1 MTARALVRR
10 AVRKLDLGPD
20 QDRYRSAED
29 RQAMARIRAEVVL
42 PRHLP
47 RPRKVGSVWGVTLV
61 KDEDDIIGRVVEHL
75 VRQGVSHLL
84 VSDNG
89 SSDGTVDTV
98 RRSCDPRRLTL
109 VHDPVREFFQALKMT
124 NLSRYAWR
132 GGADW
137 VLPFDADE
145 FWFGNDAR
153 LADVLAGHTGDVV
166 EARVHN
172 VFPSREHGWV
182 IDTSPHAQGKVCFR
196 SDPDAVLT
204 QGSHT
209 VHHPG
214 GPPQGDD
221 VVTVLHVPWRSRE
234 QLEAKL
240 TKGVRAYEG
249 TGSLAERGTH
259 WVRFAG
265 LTSDRAQQVWDA
277 ISRGEPVDDLA
288 WNPVGTLVPIDL
300 DRALRCDSWARLWQE
315 TVG

>member
-1 MTARALVRR
+1 
-10 AVRKLDLGPD
+10 
-20 QDRYRSAED
+20 
-29 RQAMARIRAEVVL
+29 MARIRASVEL
-42 PRHLP
+42 PRRLP
-47 RPRKVGSVWGVTLV
+47 RPRRVGSVWGLTMV
-61 KDEDDIIGRVVEHL
+61 KNEDDIIGRVVEHL
-75 VRQGVSHLL
+75 LRQGVSHLV

-89 SSDGTVDTV
+89 SSDDTV
-98 RRSCDPRRLTL
+98 EVVRRHADSRRLTL

-145 FWFGNDAR
+145 FWFGVHGR
-153 LADVLAGHTGDVV
+153 VADVLAGQTGDVV

-204 QGSHT
+204 QGNHR

-214 GPPQGDD
+214 GPPQGSDAL
-221 VVTVLHVPWRSRE
+221 VVLHLPWRSRQ

-240 TKGVRAYEG
+240 AKGVLAYQG
-249 TGSLAERGTH
+249 TGELARRGSH
-259 WVRFAG
+259 WPRFAG
-265 LTSDRAQQVWDA
+265 LTSDRAQQIWDT
-277 ISRGEPVDDLA
+277 IGRGEPVDDLA
-288 WNPVGTLVPIDL
+288 WNPMGVLAPIDL
-300 DRALRCDSWARLWQE
+300 DAALRCESWDQLWQE
-315 TVG
+315 AVG